1 MVQLNVR
8 TAYSPLQST
17 IRMDRYLDE
26 VKRRGF
32 PAAAICET
40 SLTGVPAFMAG
51 CKQRELIPIVGFEQV
66 IEPDELTIL
75 WYAKTSRGL
84 KVLYRLASEM
94 PVEDY
99 SELIAVLE
107 PKRQAPEDE
116 ARLRRL
122 VAQWMGSAHKARIL
136 LGVKAVRSTVER
148 DSRERYRQA
157 ANALGIETIPIDPV
171 RYLFREEAD
180 AFQAL
185 RAIDEGTTFAEQK
198 VSRSAHLKLKEEL
211 HDQFTDRE
219 LRLLTRWAESQ
230 ETLTLP
236 FQSRPLPQVTDD
248 SNHALNR
255 LAHDGLLAHG
265 HVGEEATKRLQYEL
279 EVIEKTGFADYFLIV
294 EDLVRHAKS
303 EGIRVGPGRGSAA
316 GSLVSYA
323 LGITTVDPLKYGL
336 LFERFLNPERITMP
350 DIDIDIE
357 DARREEVLEYL
368 VERYGKQ
375 HVGQIGTLSTLGAK
389 AALRDVARALEF
401 SKDETDAAAKQLG
414 KVTTLQGLEQQA
426 SIYRW
431 FSGSEKRRQLLQLAQ
446 AIEGLPR
453 QRSIHA
459 AGVIIGSEELIET
472 TPVDLH
478 ASGRFVTQYLMKAIE
493 QQGLLKI
500 DLLGLRNLTRLR
512 QMEQLIQHAY
522 PDFSVERIPDEDKAT
537 LRLFAKGETDQ
548 IFQFESA
555 GMKQTLREVKPNRF
569 EDLVATMSL
578 FRPGPM
584 KFIDL
589 YAKRKAGQPYQMVH
603 PILEEI
609 LTATYGVIVYQEQ
622 IMEITRRVAGFT
634 LAQADLLRRAISKK
648 SSQSVEAEKKRFIEG
663 ALQNG
668 FDLTVAE
675 TLYDQIERFAGY
687 GFNRSHAVAY
697 TKISYALGYMKA
709 HYPQIFSLVSIDQ
722 PERLVRVMREKRLP
736 VLPPDIWMSDFR
748 STLEG
753 KGIRLGIQTLRGITE
768 KDFHTLRE
776 AAKTSQT
783 ITQLLSAV
791 GWGKKERAKIE
802 LLLYSGAFDRS
813 THGDRGLAEQEVLD
827 YFTMASNTLLPDE
840 LASLGRRKTTTQT
853 NRTATDWARLE
864 RESLGFWLT
873 YSPLMTAMKPPVE
886 TTHFQTISLEGNQTN
901 YLVCYIEQIR
911 EFKTKRAQTMAV
923 IHAVDGY
930 TTEEVVVFPQQYAAF
945 KRSLYIGNVLLIEVK
960 VQEREGDRQFVL
972 ERLRPLGQDVLF
984 VKLPSKND
992 LAVLE
997 RMLESAPG
1005 DIPVVVRYADT
1016 NETKPLP
1023 GIYAVQQ
1030 EEELMAQLR
1039 IRFGEANIIL
1049 KNVPRSN

>member
-1 MVQLNVR
+1 MIQLNVR

-26 VKRRGF
+26 VMQRGM
-32 PAAAICET
+32 PAVAICET
-40 SLTGVPAFMAG
+40 ALTGVPAFIAG
-51 CKQRELIPIVGFEQV
+51 CQQRALIPIIGFEQTV
-66 IEPDELTIL
+66 ETEELTIL

-84 KVLYRLASEM
+84 KTLYQIASQM
-94 PVEDY
+94 PVEDC
-99 SELIAVLE
+99 SDLIAILQ

-122 VAQWMGSAHKARIL
+122 IAQWIGLTQHATVY
-136 LGVKAVRSTVER
+136 LGVKSVRSTVER
-148 DSRERYRQA
+148 DSREQYRQA
-157 ANALGIETIPIDPV
+157 AYALGIETIPIDPV
-171 RYLFREEAD
+171 RYLYREEAE
-180 AFQAL
+180 AYQAL
-185 RAIDEGTTFAEQK
+185 RAIDEGTTLQEQK
-198 VSRSAHLKLKEEL
+198 INRMAYFKSGEEL
-211 HDQFTDRE
+211 HEQFSERE
-219 LRLLTRWAESQ
+219 LALVNQWGASQ

-236 FQSRPLPQVTDD
+236 FQSRPLPRVTENSDQT
-248 SNHALNR
+248 LKK
-255 LAHDGLLAHG
+255 LAYDGLLAHG
-265 HVGEEATKRLQYEL
+265 RVDALATERLRYEL

-294 EDLVRHAKS
+294 EDLVRHAKTK
-303 EGIRVGPGRGSAA
+303 GIRVGPGRGSAA

-323 LGITTVDPLKYGL
+323 LGITTVDPIKYGL
-336 LFERFLNPERITMP
+336 LFERFLNPERVSMP

-357 DARREEVLEYL
+357 DERREEVLDYL
-368 VERYGKQ
+368 VERYGRQ

-389 AALRDVARALEF
+389 AALRDVARVLEF

-414 KVTTLQGLEQQA
+414 KATTLQGLEQKA
-426 SIYRW
+426 PLYRW

-459 AGVIIGSEELIET
+459 AGVVIGSDELIET
-472 TPVDLH
+472 TPVDRNT
-478 ASGRFVTQYLMKAIE
+478 SDRFVTQYLMKALE

-512 QMEQLIQHAY
+512 QMEQLIQHTY
-522 PDFSVERIPDEDKAT
+522 PDFSVEQIPEEDKAA
-537 LRLFAKGETDQ
+537 LRLFSKGETDQ

-555 GMKQTLREVKPNRF
+555 GMKQTLREVKPSRF

-589 YAKRKAGQPYQMVH
+589 YAKRKAGQPYQVVH
-603 PILEEI
+603 PILEDV
-609 LTATYGVIVYQEQ
+609 LQSTYGVIVYQEQ

-648 SSQSVEAEKKRFIEG
+648 SSQSVEDEKKRFIEG

-668 FDLTVAE
+668 FELTIAE

-736 VLPPDIWMSDFR
+736 VFPPDIWISDYR

-768 KDFHTLRE
+768 KDFQALRE
-776 AAKTSQT
+776 AAKSAQT
-783 ITQLLSAV
+783 ITQLLTAV
-791 GWGKKERAKIE
+791 GWGKKERSKIE
-802 LLLYSGAFDRS
+802 LLLYSGALDRA
-813 THGDRGLAEQEVLD
+813 THGDRGLSEQEILD

-840 LASLGRRKTTTQT
+840 LASLGRRKTIANT

-873 YSPLMTAMKPPVE
+873 YSPLMTAMKPQVE
-886 TTHFQTISLEGNQTN
+886 TTHFQAISLESEHTN
-901 YLVCYIEQIR
+901 YLVCYIEQMR

-923 IHAVDGY
+923 IQAVDGY
-930 TTEEVVVFPQQYAAF
+930 TTEEVVIFPKQYEAF
-945 KRSLYIGNVLLIEVK
+945 KRSLYVGNVLLIEVK
-960 VQEREGDRQFVL
+960 AQEREGNRQFVL

-984 VKLPSKND
+984 IKLQSKNE

-997 RMLESAPG
+997 RMLETMPG

-1016 NETKPLP
+1016 NETKALP
-1023 GIYAVQQ
+1023 GLYAVQQ
-1030 EEELMAQLR
+1030 EEELLAQLR
-1039 IRFGEANIIL
+1039 IRFGETNIIL